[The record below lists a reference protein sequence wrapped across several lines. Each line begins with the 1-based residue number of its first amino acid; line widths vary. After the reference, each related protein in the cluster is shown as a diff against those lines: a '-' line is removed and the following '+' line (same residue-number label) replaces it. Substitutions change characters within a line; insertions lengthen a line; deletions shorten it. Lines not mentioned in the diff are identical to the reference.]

1 MAAAA
6 PRLSPGA
13 LWFGAGAAPGAPAAA
28 ALALLSGEVGAA
40 LGLAGRCGDSTQLGK
55 ATVARF
61 QARHGS
67 PGMGQNRCA
76 VRKAAIKGFLPQIS
90 SPSLTLAQVLFGPL
104 FPTCS
109 LRISVS

>member
-1 MAAAA
+1 MAEAA
-6 PRLSPGA
+6 PRGLSASKWLQLPHGSA
-13 LWFGAGAAPGAPAAA
+13 LELFGSGLEQPRGPPAAV

-55 ATVARF
+55 ATVAGF

-76 VRKAAIKGFLPQIS
+76 LRKAAMKG
-90 SPSLTLAQVLFGPL
+90 
-104 FPTCS
+104 
-109 LRISVS
+109 